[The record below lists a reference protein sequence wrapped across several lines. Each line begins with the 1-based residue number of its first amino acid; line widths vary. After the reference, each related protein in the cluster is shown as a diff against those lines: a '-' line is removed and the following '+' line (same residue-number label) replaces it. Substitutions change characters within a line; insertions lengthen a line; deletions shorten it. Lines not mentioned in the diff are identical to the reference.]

1 MADPLKGHGR
11 INPEESTSETFSPRR
26 PFGKKKKK
34 ETFKQ
39 LELPLARRVE
49 KYRKKN
55 NQSVNA

>member
-1 MADPLKGHGR
+1 MADPYSNKR
-11 INPEESTSETFSPRR
+11 IYPEESTSDTFSPRR

-39 LELPLARRVE
+39 LELPLARIER
-49 KYRKKN
+49 KRKKN

>member
-1 MADPLKGHGR
+1 MADPLNNRR
-11 INPEESTSETFSPRR
+11 IYPEESTSETFSPRR

-39 LELPLARRVE
+39 LELDLARIE
-49 KYRKKN
+49 NYRKKN

>member
-1 MADPLKGHGR
+1 MADPYSNR
-11 INPEESTSETFSPRR
+11 PIYPEESKSDTFSPRR

-39 LELPLARRVE
+39 LELPLARIE

>member
-1 MADPLKGHGR
+1 MADPINNRR
-11 INPEESTSETFSPRR
+11 IYPEESTSDTFSPNR

-39 LELPLARRVE
+39 LELPLARIE

>member
-1 MADPLKGHGR
+1 MADPINNRR
-11 INPEESTSETFSPRR
+11 IYPEESTSETFSPNR

-39 LELPLARRVE
+39 LELPLASRL
-49 KYRKKN
+49 KKRHKS

>member
-1 MADPLKGHGR
+1 MADPFKGHRR
-11 INPEESTSETFSPRR
+11 INPEESTSETFSPTR

-34 ETFKQ
+34 PVEIQLDLFKD
-39 LELPLARRVE
+39 RVE